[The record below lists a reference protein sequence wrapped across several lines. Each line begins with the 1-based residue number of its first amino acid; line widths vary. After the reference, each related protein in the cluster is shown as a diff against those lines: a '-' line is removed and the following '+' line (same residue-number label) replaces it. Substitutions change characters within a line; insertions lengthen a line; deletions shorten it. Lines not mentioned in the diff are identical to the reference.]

1 MLARTQARLVVVE
14 LGAGKAIPTVRMR
27 AERIAAT
34 AAAGGSLIRVNPDPA
49 AAVVP
54 PGAGIALPA
63 GALAAL
69 TAIDARLR

>member
-49 AAVVP
+49 A
-54 PGAGIALPA
+54 GRRAGGPHRDRR
-63 GALAAL
+63 AATL
-69 TAIDARLR
+69 VGPFRV